1 MTLVPADITR
11 DVVEARLRG
20 QKADVAGAA
29 FRYLL
34 LACLGLVLAALMALL
49 WNVSSVGIPYL
60 ADRGL
65 VDFLSRYGSSQADVA
80 GVYQALTGTIQ
91 MGIIIMVVAFP
102 LGVATGVYMEEYAK
116 DTIFTRA
123 VGVVIRNLAGV
134 PAIVFGLLGAA
145 LFARGGLEDLTGRES
160 LLSAGL
166 TLSILVLPIVVI
178 TSAEALRSV
187 PASLRE
193 GGFGAGATRWEV
205 VRTLVLPSAFPGILT
220 GTILSLARGL
230 GEAAPLLL
238 IGAKDFFSGGE
249 FGELRGDFTSL
260 PYLIARWSKLPS
272 SQGWPDNTQAAIVVT
287 LVVILGINVAGILL
301 RNHYEKG
308 TR

>member
-1 MTLVPADITR
+1 MTLIPADITR
-11 DVVEARLRG
+11 DVIEAKLRG
-20 QKADVAGAA
+20 RKADVAGAA

-34 LACLGLVLAALMALL
+34 LACLGLVLAALTTLL
-49 WNVSSVGIPYL
+49 WNVSSVGVPYL
-60 ADRGL
+60 GERGL
-65 VDFLSRYGSSQADVA
+65 LDFLSRYGSSQADIA

-91 MGIIIMVVAFP
+91 MGIIIIVVAFP
-102 LGVATGVYMEEYAK
+102 LGVATAVYMEEYAR
-116 DTIFTRA
+116 DGLFTRI
-123 VGVVIRNLAGV
+123 VGLVIRNLAGV
-134 PAIVFGLLGAA
+134 PAIVYGLLGAA
-145 LFARGGLEDLTGRES
+145 LFARGGLEGLTGTES

-166 TLSILVLPIVVI
+166 TLSVLVLPIVVI

-205 VRTLVLPSAFPGILT
+205 IRTLVLPNAFPAILT

-249 FGELRGDFTSL
+249 FGDLQGNFTSL
-260 PYLIARWSKLPS
+260 PYLIARWAKLPS

-287 LVVILGINVAGILL
+287 LVVILGINAVGIFL
-301 RNHYEKG
+301 RNHYEKR